1 MLSVI
6 LMEIRT
12 GIISTTVVSKE
23 EIGSILGN
31 KDEDKME
38 MVQFHQSYSYEDFVM
53 GYKPMHPRGAFILVG
68 DCTPTKTNLLLVL
81 IEVGVFSD

>member
-23 EIGSILGN
+23 IA
-31 KDEDKME
+31 
-38 MVQFHQSYSYEDFVM
+38 V
-53 GYKPMHPRGAFILVG
+53 GYYFISVR
-68 DCTPTKTNLLLVL
+68 
-81 IEVGVFSD
+81 

>member
-23 EIGSILGN
+23 DIA
-31 KDEDKME
+31 
-38 MVQFHQSYSYEDFVM
+38 V
-53 GYKPMHPRGAFILVG
+53 GYYFISVR
-68 DCTPTKTNLLLVL
+68 
-81 IEVGVFSD
+81 

>member
-23 EIGSILGN
+23 GRNCSRILFYLRKIENYLSKIGNYLSRIGN
-31 KDEDKME
+31 YLSKIKM
-38 MVQFHQSYSYEDFVM
+38 Q
-53 GYKPMHPRGAFILVG
+53 
-68 DCTPTKTNLLLVL
+68 
-81 IEVGVFSD
+81 